1 MRSCHLQ
8 TAVDTEIKCAVF
20 AAKVVIKTLFENERA
35 SWFLKRG
42 KRVNIAH
49 FYMCKVFRA
58 CWVYKVHG
66 A

>member
-20 AAKVVIKTLFENERA
+20 AAKAVIKALFENERA
-35 SWFLKRG
+35 TRFLKRG

-49 FYMCKVFRA
+49 FYTCKVFKV
-58 CWVYKVHG
+58 CWVHKVHG